1 MNASVGQ
8 LLLKGQSKEE
18 RKQELMCRTDP
29 QELVSIS
36 RQDFPKHVDNM
47 KTLQEIGLR
56 NVPQV

>member
-1 MNASVGQ
+1 
-8 LLLKGQSKEE
+8 
-18 RKQELMCRTDP
+18 MCRIDP

-47 KTLQEIGLR
+47 NTLEEIGLL

>member
-1 MNASVGQ
+1 
-8 LLLKGQSKEE
+8 
-18 RKQELMCRTDP
+18 MCRIDP

-47 KTLQEIGLR
+47 KTLQEIGLL